1 MSRSKKKHCKMQIAY
16 GNDTWWFKDRRR
28 NTRHKNKHMLRNLLA
43 NKTLDVLADLIIS
56 LQNKHNKSYDDWCKP
71 SDGTYLC
78 FDKDNQYYERN
89 IRK

>member
-1 MSRSKKKHCKMQIAY
+1 MARSKKKHCKMQVAC
-16 GNDTWWFKDRRR
+16 GNDTQWFKDRRR
-28 NTRHKNKHMLRNLLA
+28 NTRHKNKHMLRNLLS

-56 LQNKHNKSYDDWCKP
+56 LQNKHNTSYDDWNKP